1 MNQEITKMN
10 VMYERPENLRGK
22 HIRQIAK
29 STDSAKRQICKSP
42 QNFIVKVE
50 IKIIHTERGK
60 LFD

>member
-1 MNQEITKMN
+1 
-10 VMYERPENLRGK
+10 MYERPENLRGK

-50 IKIIHTERGK
+50 IKIIHIERGK